1 MSLVISEPGRNVAAG
16 KLVALIATPAVVV
29 FLSSNL
35 VNVGNLAFNMI
46 FSRLMGPELFGVLAM
61 LLAIKLALLGIL
73 GAVQSAVSKTVAG
86 ASRQDLPSVEMAL
99 ARLNRVLL
107 LGLPVVGLPLAMI
120 VLAVAGNAGLGLP
133 SPNLLWILLAAVPF
147 GASLSLLRGVAF
159 GHLNAGRIAFSAN
172 VEMAVR
178 LVGALVLWQLGFG
191 IEGVVAAVSLSIAA
205 GWVVLIGTLPRP
217 FRNSA
222 IPVKGMASALMLG
235 AMPFGLLQLAQVLAL
250 DGEIFLAK
258 SFLPANEVGVI
269 AALSLF
275 QKIQFFACFALASI
289 LLPAL
294 VTATRNGSG
303 TAAAIMPVAVLF
315 IAVSLTLLTMAALI
329 PDMILRV
336 LAGSEYL
343 AASGSLFKAA
353 VAASAFT
360 LSYLVANF
368 LAAHNDR
375 TGIAIVLFAAILQLT
390 LVAASS
396 PESLSDI
403 LAVKVA
409 CQTACAALMT
419 IHAVL
424 KFSRP
429 ANRAA

>member
-1 MSLVISEPGRNVAAG
+1 
-16 KLVALIATPAVVV
+16 
-29 FLSSNL
+29 
-35 VNVGNLAFNMI
+35 
-46 FSRLMGPELFGVLAM
+46 
-61 LLAIKLALLGIL
+61 
-73 GAVQSAVSKTVAG
+73 
-86 ASRQDLPSVEMAL
+86 
-99 ARLNRVLL
+99 
-107 LGLPVVGLPLAMI
+107 
-120 VLAVAGNAGLGLP
+120 
-133 SPNLLWILLAAVPF
+133 
-147 GASLSLLRGVAF
+147 
-159 GHLNAGRIAFSAN
+159 
-172 VEMAVR
+172 
-178 LVGALVLWQLGFG
+178 
-191 IEGVVAAVSLSIAA
+191 
-205 GWVVLIGTLPRP
+205 
-217 FRNSA
+217 
-222 IPVKGMASALMLG
+222 MLG